1 MNIDTNLVFL
11 RHISGPVV
19 QLDRMADFGS
29 AGCRFE
35 SCQGH
40 KLLFISLYLYCRLY
54 RIPITL
60 ININWLFLFISVP
73 LTD

>member
-1 MNIDTNLVFL
+1 MALKLFFKYNEYQEYFGIFA
-11 RHISGPVV
+11 IIYPGPVV

-40 KLLFISLYLYCRLY
+40 KPLF
-54 RIPITL
+54 P
-60 ININWLFLFISVP
+60 LF
-73 LTD
+73 